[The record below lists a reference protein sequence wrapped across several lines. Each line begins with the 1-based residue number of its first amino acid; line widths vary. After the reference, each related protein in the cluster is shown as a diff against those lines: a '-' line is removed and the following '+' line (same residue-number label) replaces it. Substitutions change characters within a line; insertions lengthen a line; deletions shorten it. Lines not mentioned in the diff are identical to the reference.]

1 MSWFK
6 KVLSAPQRGMNSAL
20 DRAQPVVGSSADK
33 LLGDSSGAFVT
44 EFHRRLA
51 DNSLGMLTGGLQE
64 YMGGE
69 RGLGWRGMASS
80 LENTGKGAFDI
91 STGSIP
97 SIVAIA
103 KGKDGGGGATTPPD
117 INEANDPD
125 TAAQFQRIR
134 KAARM
139 LGRAG
144 TIKNKSAQTLGGGAD
159 GEQTLGTQ
167 LAVA

>member
-1 MSWFK
+1 
-6 KVLSAPQRGMNSAL
+6 MNSAL
-20 DRAQPVVGSSADK
+20 DMTQSVVGSSADK

-69 RGLGWRGMASS
+69 RGLGWRGMASA

-91 STGSIP
+91 SAGSIP
-97 SIVAIA
+97 SIVDIA
-103 KGKDGGGGATTPPD
+103 RGKDGGGGGSTTPPD